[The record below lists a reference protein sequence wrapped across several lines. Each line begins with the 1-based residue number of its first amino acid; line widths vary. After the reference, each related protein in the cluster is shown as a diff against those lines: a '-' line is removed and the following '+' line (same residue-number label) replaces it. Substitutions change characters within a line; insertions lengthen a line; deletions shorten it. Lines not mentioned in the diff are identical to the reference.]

1 MHKPKYPKKK
11 FKKSQ
16 THQSRLRLEKELRG
30 RERAPQQRGL
40 GSRGLVVYGLGSR
53 SLVVHG
59 LGSRGQV
66 VLGLGL
72 RAAWA
77 AQAGSRGLGLAG
89 WSSTWVAHNGL
100 KPI

>member
-40 GSRGLVVYGLGSR
+40 GLRG
-53 SLVVHG
+53 LVVHG

-89 WSSTWVAHNGL
+89 WSSTWVVHNGL